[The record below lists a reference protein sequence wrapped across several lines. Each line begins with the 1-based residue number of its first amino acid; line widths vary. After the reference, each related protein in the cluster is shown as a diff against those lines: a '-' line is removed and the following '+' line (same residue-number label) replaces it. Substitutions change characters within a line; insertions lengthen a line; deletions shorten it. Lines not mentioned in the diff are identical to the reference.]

1 MQTKI
6 KQYQSKELICGCD
19 EAGRGALA
27 GPVVAAA
34 VILPNNFKNFG
45 INDSKKLSK
54 KNRMKLSAIIKK
66 ESCAWSVGIVDN
78 SEIDKINILNASIK
92 AMHLAVTRIIKKI
105 KTPKKIKLLVDGNRF
120 HKYKNFN
127 HICVVK
133 GDQKY
138 LSIAAASIIAKTYRD
153 EFMCKLDEQHP
164 NYMWKKNKGYP
175 TKSHKAAIIKDG
187 SNKYHRTS
195 FKLFNQQYSL
205 DL

>member
-6 KQYQSKELICGCD
+6 QQYQSKKLICGCD

-45 INDSKKLSK
+45 INDSKKLSQ
-54 KNRMKLSAIIKK
+54 KNRIKLSTIIKK
-66 ESCAWSVGIVDN
+66 ESFAWSVGLVDN
-78 SEIDKINILNASIK
+78 CEIDKINILNASIK
-92 AMHLAVTRIIKKI
+92 AMHLAVGSLIKKI
-105 KTPKKIKLLVDGNRF
+105 KTKKKIKLLIDGNRF
-120 HKYKNFN
+120 HKYKNLN

-153 EFMCKLDEQHP
+153 EFMCKLDEQYP
-164 NYMWKKNKGYP
+164 NYMWKENKGYP
-175 TKSHKAAIIKDG
+175 TKSHKEAIINNG
-187 SNKYHRTS
+187 SNKHHRTS

>member
-45 INDSKKLSK
+45 INDSKKLSQ
-54 KNRMKLSAIIKK
+54 KNRIKLSAIIKK

-120 HKYKNFN
+120 HKYKNIN
-127 HICVVK
+127 HICVIK

-153 EFMCKLDEQHP
+153 EFMCKLDEQYP

-175 TKSHKAAIIKDG
+175 TKSHKAAIINNG

>member
-1 MQTKI
+1 MQNKI
-6 KQYQSKELICGCD
+6 RKYQSTKLICGCD

-27 GPVVAAA
+27 GPVIAAA
-34 VILPNNFKNFG
+34 VILPDNFKNFG
-45 INDSKKLSK
+45 INDSKKLSQ
-54 KNRMKLSAIIKK
+54 KNRIKLSTIIKK
-66 ESCAWSVGIVDN
+66 ESFAWSVGIVDN
-78 SEIDKINILNASIK
+78 FEIDNINILNASIK
-92 AMHLAVTRIIKKI
+92 AMHLAITSIINKI
-105 KTPKKIKLLVDGNRF
+105 KTQKKIKLLVDGNRF
-120 HKYKNFN
+120 YKYKNLD

-153 EFMCKLDEQHP
+153 DFMCKLDKQYP

-175 TKSHKAAIIKDG
+175 TKSHKAAIINNG

>member
-45 INDSKKLSK
+45 INDSKKLSQ
-54 KNRMKLSAIIKK
+54 KNRIKLSAIIKK

-120 HKYKNFN
+120 HKYKNIN
-127 HICVVK
+127 HICVIK

-138 LSIAAASIIAKTYRD
+138 LSIVI
-153 EFMCKLDEQHP
+153 
-164 NYMWKKNKGYP
+164 
-175 TKSHKAAIIKDG
+175 
-187 SNKYHRTS
+187 
-195 FKLFNQQYSL
+195 
-205 DL
+205 

>member
-1 MQTKI
+1 MRTKI

-34 VILPNNFKNFG
+34 VILPSNFKNFG
-45 INDSKKLSK
+45 INDSKKLSQ

-92 AMHLAVTRIIKKI
+92 AMHLTITRIIKKI
-105 KTPKKIKLLVDGNRF
+105 KNPKKIKLLVDGNRF
-120 HKYKNFN
+120 HKYKNLN

-153 EFMCKLDEQHP
+153 EFMCKLDKQYP

-175 TKSHKAAIIKDG
+175 TKLHKAAIINYG
-187 SNKYHRTS
+187 TNKYHRTS
-195 FKLFNQQYSL
+195 FKLFNQQYYL